1 VKVDVVTLIPYKKVK
16 TNPDDIVTFTDAVD
30 LNCIICPTEY
40 PNGIV
45 RVCDAVV
52 PENTTNNVGFTDKD
66 KVADAEYVA
75 YVVPVVAVIQLV
87 PDPVDDKICPA
98 VPTSPDVSVNVDFI
112 DRFPLKT
119 LDPTQLLLLLNKVV
133 PALSVDCIY
142 E

>member
-1 VKVDVVTLIPYKKVK
+1 MKDDVVALTPYKKVK
-16 TNPDDIVTFTDAVD
+16 LNPEDIDTFTVAVD

-45 RVCDAVV
+45 RVCPTVV

-66 KVADAEYVA
+66 NVADAEYVM

-87 PDPVDDKICPA
+87 PEPVDDKICPA
-98 VPTSPDVSVNVDFI
+98 VPTSPDVSVKVDFI

-119 LDPTQLLLLLNKVV
+119 LDPNQLLLLLNKVV